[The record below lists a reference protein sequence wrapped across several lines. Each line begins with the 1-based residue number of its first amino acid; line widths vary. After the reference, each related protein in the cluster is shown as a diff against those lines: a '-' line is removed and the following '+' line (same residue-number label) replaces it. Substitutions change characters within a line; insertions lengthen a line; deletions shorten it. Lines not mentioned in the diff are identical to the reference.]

1 MSGRTRRTYRR
12 RTSTSPVDGD
22 RVGHHISSR
31 FQQFRQGF
39 SLLYR
44 SAGRPDK
51 VLFQLIGLLVS
62 GGLIYVVFDAV
73 TYGLNA
79 PSVRAKMSR
88 TPAKAISYGTA
99 ELVIELKNN
108 LVTGKTGPTLPVPDE
123 YTEAATGT
131 EAK

>member
-1 MSGRTRRTYRR
+1 MSNRTRRPYRR
-12 RTSTSPVDGD
+12 RTNTSPVDGD
-22 RVGHHISSR
+22 RVGHHLSSR

-39 SLLYR
+39 GLPFR

-51 VLFQLIGLLVS
+51 AFFQVLGLLASV
-62 GGLIYVVFDAV
+62 GLIYVVFDAV

-79 PSVRAKMSR
+79 PSVRAKMPR

-99 ELVIELKNN
+99 ERVIELKNN

-123 YTEAATGT
+123 YTEAATGA
-131 EAK
+131 EEE